1 MINMEDKEI
10 MIRID
15 KDEMRIIMNDV
26 IEDICD
32 DLLIYVGNN
41 DLDGIMMYLNNMK
54 RVCNG

>member
-1 MINMEDKEI
+1 MEDKEI